1 MVLTSIPLHHLV
13 LGAAVQPPEPRDGQV
28 RLAVV
33 AEMLVCRLVAE
44 AISLHVRLGRKLG
57 GFEVE
62 DAHGDGLHD
71 AEEVG

>member
-1 MVLTSIPLHHLV
+1 MAL
-13 LGAAVQPPEPRDGQV
+13 

-33 AEMLVCRLVAE
+33 AEILVCRLVAE
-44 AISLHVRLGRKLG
+44 ALSLHVRLGRKLG

-71 AEEVG
+71 GEEAG